1 MYRIR
6 EAVCCSPIDFSPM
19 GNFRNE
25 DVLIVI
31 PNVINNAIITDSDSI
46 KVSLSLDLG
55 RSAGAGLEG

>member
-19 GNFRNE
+19 SNFRNE